1 MGHFKL
7 NNYLLQEDAGAVFC
21 SPFRRRRQL
30 AKAVSPGEVYLSREE
45 AWALYLAKLE
55 EEANYF
61 SVGDS
66 VEPDSDICTCHTC
79 IVSIMTLIIR
89 IFSLEHKSAI
99 YKCEN
104 DVLQAGHLHQ

>member
-1 MGHFKL
+1 M
-7 NNYLLQEDAGAVFC
+7 FC

-30 AKAVSPGEVYLSREE
+30 TKAVSPGEVYLSREE

-79 IVSIMTLIIR
+79 IVSIMMTSIIR

>member
-79 IVSIMTLIIR
+79 IVSIMT
-89 IFSLEHKSAI
+89 F
-99 YKCEN
+99 
-104 DVLQAGHLHQ
+104 

>member
-79 IVSIMTLIIR
+79 IVSMMTLR
-89 IFSLEHKSAI
+89 HLEADISFVSVISRSPLIHDDAYLNI
-99 YKCEN
+99 
-104 DVLQAGHLHQ
+104 L